1 MVTVADIRTRAL
13 ALPRSY
19 EALVRDR
26 VTFRVGRIVY
36 LSIAPDETTMGF
48 AHPKEERNALII
60 ARPTTFFMPSPSDER
75 YNWAQVRLA
84 ALDAEELDELVL
96 DAWCMAVP
104 RGVAAAELS
113 RRGLVVPD
121 RPPRV
126 PTDGLT
132 TSSRVAR
139 RADVR

>member
-1 MVTVADIRTRAL
+1 MVTADDVRALAL
-13 ALPRSY
+13 ALPRTH

-26 VTFRVGRIVY
+26 VKFKVGRIVY

-48 AHPKEERNALII
+48 AFPKAERAALIE
-60 ARPTTFFMPSPSDER
+60 AQPDRFFMPVRSDER

-84 ALDAEELDELVL
+84 ALEPDELDELVL

-113 RRGLVVPD
+113 RRGLAAPD
-121 RPPRV
+121 RPAPGRK
-126 PTDGLT
+126 G
-132 TSSRVAR
+132 
-139 RADVR
+139 VR